1 MYGSGNGINLYKKA
15 NVTTAGPQ
23 RLVVMC
29 YEGAISNLKT
39 AQEKY
44 GAGEYEAKAKA
55 VQKVQDI
62 LALLVQSLDFEK
74 GGEIARNLNSL
85 YTYMLRRII
94 EGDLKR
100 DMQAF
105 DEVILMLQELVSAW
119 REIGASSQG
128 VPERGVEEG
137 EPQTRM
143 VLARR
148 ARMVAGAY

>member
-44 GAGEYEAKAKA
+44 GAREYEAKAKA

-74 GGEIARNLNSL
+74 GGEIARNLNAL
-85 YTYMLRRII
+85 YTYMVRRIV

-100 DMQAF
+100 DMKAF
-105 DEVILMLQELVSAW
+105 DEVISMLEELVSAW
-119 REIGASSQG
+119 REIGAASQD
-128 VPERGVEEG
+128 VPARDAQEG

-143 VLARR
+143 V
-148 ARMVAGAY
+148 AGAC